1 MIRPHTP
8 DSFATHMAIYETLPE
23 KIPLAAGAAIS
34 PAEDISPILS
44 SFPWTTSHSLHEL
57 ATASNYL
64 IKILLNS
71 SPRQK
76 KPGFRNMICSGIK
89 TVLERWRNPAPDSHL
104 PKGGKNSPGKIE
116 SGAQIKESGRGESIG
131 RVN

>member
-1 MIRPHTP
+1 MYQNSESKTY
-8 DSFATHMAIYETLPE
+8 STSMSIYKILTE
-23 KIPLAAGAAIS
+23 KIPLAARAAIS

-71 SPRQK
+71 S
-76 KPGFRNMICSGIK
+76 
-89 TVLERWRNPAPDSHL
+89 
-104 PKGGKNSPGKIE
+104 SPTEETGVP
-116 SGAQIKESGRGESIG
+116 QHDLLWY
-131 RVN
+131 